1 MPVFGVAT
9 LGRIDLSVRA
19 FHIPARAQR
28 QPFPFAAGEKISAKL
43 CIRIFTDVKLA
54 PTPPP
59 ALIVQ
64 REAKFLA
71 LKRLWTSPVNN
82 I

>member
-1 MPVFGVAT
+1 MPGFGVVT
-9 LGRIDLSVRA
+9 LRAIDLSVRA

-28 QPFPFAAGEKISAKL
+28 RLFPFAAAEKIAAKL
-43 CIRIFTDVKLA
+43 CIRIFTDIKLS

-64 REAKFLA
+64 PEAKFLA

-82 I
+82 V